1 VWRCGEGD
9 GQTGEAETGEWL
21 RLRRSVSGIGRIDR
35 GNQVRLS
42 MYRTIREG
50 HLDVVSKDLNT
61 LTGQSAE
68 GFTSY
73 LTRRLE
79 EF

>member
-1 VWRCGEGD
+1 
-9 GQTGEAETGEWL
+9 
-21 RLRRSVSGIGRIDR
+21 
-35 GNQVRLS
+35 

-50 HLDVVSKDLNT
+50 DLDVVSKDLNT